1 MPQHELDEMLP
12 GAGDALGP
20 YELVTPVG
28 AGGMARVW
36 VARVRATGQLVAV
49 KTLLPQLAENVS
61 FQEMFLDEA
70 HIAGRI
76 AHPNVCA
83 TFDLGQHDK
92 TLYLAMEWID
102 GPSLMRVLRPHGDAH
117 SDNDGAPRIPIKPRL
132 AARIVADTCA
142 GLHAAHELVAEDG
155 RPLAVVHRDV
165 SPHNVL
171 LTSTGLIKV
180 TDFGVAKAIGKSH
193 MTVAGQLKGKLAY
206 MAPEQLMG
214 GGIDRRADV
223 FALGCVLYEITTG
236 QRPFVGEH
244 DPQVMAQIMIGNYEL
259 PTSVIADYPKELEAI
274 VVKAL
279 ANEPE
284 NRFQSAEQMRKAL
297 EGWLRT
303 SGPPVMPP
311 QVAALIRERCGAELD
326 ARARMLATSGVGPAS
341 GTTPARSDTHRV
353 PEPRPSGRIS
363 DNGAALDRGRRS
375 RPTEDQPTS
384 RGVLWFVVAAFIGAS
399 LGLGVLVLARS
410 MRKAKR
416 LAAAS
421 AIELDASSPSSP
433 SSRAMP
439 FGAQTAPN
447 GIVLPVMASAVPA
460 EPIRSRPAAVRL
472 HVQPETALLVVD
484 GVVLPR
490 GTDTIARPSDG
501 GASTVLVRSENH
513 EDTIVVVDSATPDD
527 VEVALLPRTHQDG
540 KVDNKPG
547 EKAAERPSVIKPKS
561 NENGTSGG
569 AADPTTEAPPNPY
582 D

>member
-1 MPQHELDEMLP
+1 MVPS
-12 GAGDALGP
+12 AGDALGP

-36 VARVRATGQLVAV
+36 VARVHATGQFVAV
-49 KTLLPQLAENVS
+49 KTLLPQLAENVA

-76 AHPNVCA
+76 SHPNVCA
-83 TFDLGQHDK
+83 TFDLGQQDK

-117 SDNDGAPRIPIKPRL
+117 SDDDGAPRIPIKPRI

-171 LTSTGLIKV
+171 LTSTGIVKV

-214 GGIDRRADV
+214 GGIDRRADI

-244 DPQVMAQIMIGNYEL
+244 DPQIMAQIMIGNYEL
-259 PTSVIADYPKELEAI
+259 PTSVIPDYPKELEAI

-284 NRFQSAEQMRKAL
+284 HRFQSAEQMRKAL

-311 QVAALIRERCGAELD
+311 QVAALIRERCGGELD
-326 ARARMLATSGVGPAS
+326 QRARMLASIGVGPPS
-341 GTTPARSDTHRV
+341 GTTQARTETARV
-353 PEPRPSGRIS
+353 PEGRPSGRLS
-363 DNGAALDRGRRS
+363 DNGTPPDRVRRS
-375 RPTEDQPTS
+375 RPGDPPPAS
-384 RGVLWFVVAAFIGAS
+384 RGVMWFLVAALIGAS
-399 LGLGVLVLARS
+399 MGLGVLVLARN

-416 LAAAS
+416 LAAAG
-421 AIELDASSPSSP
+421 ASNAAEVDTTPRTAP
-433 SSRAMP
+433 P
-439 FGAQTAPN
+439 GAQTPTR
-447 GIVLPVMASAVPA
+447 VMLPVTASAIPV
-460 EPIRSRPAAVRL
+460 EPIRSRVSVVRL
-472 HVQPETALLVVD
+472 HVQPETALLIVD
-484 GVVLPR
+484 GVVMPK

-501 GASTVLVRSENH
+501 RASTVLVRSENH

-527 VEVALLPRTHQDG
+527 VDVALLPRAREALNAD
-540 KVDNKPG
+540 KKPADR
-547 EKAAERPSVIKPKS
+547 AAERPGAIKPKS
-561 NENGTSGG
+561 NDGGSGS
-569 AADPTTEAPPNPY
+569 DPETPPNPY